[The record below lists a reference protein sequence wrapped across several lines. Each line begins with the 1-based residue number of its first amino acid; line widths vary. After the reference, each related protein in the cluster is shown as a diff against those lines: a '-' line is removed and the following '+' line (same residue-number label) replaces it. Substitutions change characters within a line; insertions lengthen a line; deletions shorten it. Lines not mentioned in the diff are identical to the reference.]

1 MNILIIQGPN
11 LNLIGVKS
19 AKLGKRVTLDKINKG
34 IRRYIHEKDI
44 TVKIYQTHSI
54 EKAITLLQRNRNW
67 ANGVIIAP
75 SVWSTYEAILAD
87 TLQLIEV
94 PTIEIYNVDDNS
106 DYADKS
112 LLSTICIKK
121 IIAPADE
128 IFVEGIKQLININT
142 LPAKK
147 KPR

>member
-19 AKLGKRVTLDKINKG
+19 AKQRKRVTLDKINKG
-34 IRRYIHEKDI
+34 IRRYIREKDI

-54 EKAITLLQRNRNW
+54 EKTVTLLQRNRNW
-67 ANGVIIAP
+67 ANGIIIAP
-75 SVWSTYEAILAD
+75 GVWSTYEAILVD

-94 PTIEIYNVDDNS
+94 PAIEVYDKDGKNA
-106 DYADKS
+106 YANKS

-121 IIAPADE
+121 IVSPAEE
-128 IFVEGIKQLININT
+128 IFVKAVQFLEKS
-142 LPAKK
+142 
-147 KPR
+147 